1 MAGALV
7 IALAGVGA
15 VKLMRSQHRD
25 DRRSWLRF
33 HALLGTI
40 HDERAIMFVRYSPM
54 HDSHVAL
61 VRNVANLDEEQVWV
75 VYDRG
80 DAENAGSSRR
90 RLTARHTCS
99 TSNKAAPYIMS
110 RGRHR

>member
-1 MAGALV
+1 VAGALV

-25 DRRSWLRF
+25 DRTKLARF
-33 HALLGTI
+33 HALLRTI

-54 HDSHVAL
+54 HDSHVAF
-61 VRNVANLDEEQVWV
+61 VRNVANLDEERVWV

-80 DAENAGSSRR
+80 EAENGRLLAKAPGRKAYLFDEQQGRTYIYEPRSRR
-90 RLTARHTCS
+90 
-99 TSNKAAPYIMS
+99 
-110 RGRHR
+110 